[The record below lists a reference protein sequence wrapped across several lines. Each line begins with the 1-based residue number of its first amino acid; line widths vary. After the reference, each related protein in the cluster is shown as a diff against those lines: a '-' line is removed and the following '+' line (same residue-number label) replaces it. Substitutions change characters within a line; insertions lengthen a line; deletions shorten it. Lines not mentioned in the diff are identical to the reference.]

1 MQNDLGRR
9 LRVGDALAL
18 VYRQAHDPESLIT
31 DRLSRHHKDHE
42 HAQTAQARQMQQQE
56 MKAAA
61 KDLNPAF
68 ANLFT

>member
-9 LRVGDALAL
+9 LRVADALAL

-31 DRLSRHHKDHE
+31 DRLSRHHQDHE
-42 HAQTAQARQMQQQE
+42 HARMAQERQMQQEE

>member
-9 LRVGDALAL
+9 LRIGDALAL

-31 DRLSRHHKDHE
+31 DRLNRQHKDSE
-42 HAQTAQARQMQQQE
+42 HAQTVQARQMQQQE

-61 KDLNPAF
+61 KALNPAF